1 MLLHLFVAKHLLTAQ
16 TLVVADKLGV
26 LQLPFNFFLHVN
38 EFWLVT
44 HHGAL
49 ASLFGKLIETDLVV
63 PISAHLALPRV
74 Y

>member
-1 MLLHLFVAKHLLTAQ
+1 MLLHFFVAKHLLTAQ

-26 LQLPFNFFLHVN
+26 LKLPFNFFLHVN

-49 ASLFGKLIETDLVV
+49 ASLFSKLI
-63 PISAHLALPRV
+63 
-74 Y
+74 